1 MLKLKC
7 EENWMGLTCFGLA
20 YFILFVESSLD
31 PDLLLVPRSKWS
43 SYFFYFVW
51 GLILFYLFDRPIW
64 ALFSGLLGV
73 LDL

>member
-51 GLILFYLFDRPIW
+51 GLILFYLFDRP
-64 ALFSGLLGV
+64 L
-73 LDL
+73 